1 MSYSL
6 SFSLKFRGISYRIT
20 QLCNL
25 PSLSELSPIAK
36 MLLSARDSF
45 CPCILSI
52 MAAKFDSSSES
63 LPVSKALESG

>member
-6 SFSLKFRGISYRIT
+6 SFSLKFRGFSYRIT

-25 PSLSELSPIAK
+25 SSLSELSAIAN

-52 MAAKFDSSSES
+52 IAAKFDSSSES
-63 LPVSKALESG
+63 LPLSKALESG

>member
-1 MSYSL
+1 MLYSL

-25 PSLSELSPIAK
+25 PSLSELSPIANI
-36 MLLSARDSF
+36 MLSARDSF

-52 MAAKFDSSSES
+52 LAAKFDSSSES
-63 LPVSKALESG
+63 LPLSKALESG

>member
-25 PSLSELSPIAK
+25 SSLSELSPIAN

-52 MAAKFDSSSES
+52 IAAKSASSSES
-63 LPVSKALESG
+63 LPLSKALESG

>member
-25 PSLSELSPIAK
+25 SSLSELSPIAN

-52 MAAKFDSSSES
+52 IAATFDSSSES
-63 LPVSKALESG
+63 LPLSKALESG